1 MPGGVGDEVAVP
13 LRLTLCGLP
22 VALSEMLT
30 DALREPV
37 AVGANVTLIEQVPP
51 AATVAP
57 AQVSAVF
64 EKSLAFV
71 PPIVTVEMVR
81 LALPL
86 LVRVTLCA
94 VLVEPTLSE
103 PKESPEVGEML
114 TAGVRVGGGVPPPPP
129 PPQAAH
135 TPTTRRVVA
144 KSKAAGRRRIAD
156 ELSSMAR
163 ANIPA
168 SNPRNPTGKR

>member
-1 MPGGVGDEVAVP
+1 VPGGVGDEVAVP

-22 VALSEMLT
+22 VALSAMLT

-135 TPTTRRVVA
+135 TPT
-144 KSKAAGRRRIAD
+144 SSNAAANGQPGRRRHAVAK
-156 ELSSMAR
+156 LASVPR